1 MLPSFWI
8 APVLATVALAAP
20 SFPSPPGL
28 SPADLS
34 IVSDYFNLLSQK
46 VQRGRG
52 APAPVCDVNAATMP
66 SSTLAPPSAG
76 LTLKHVA
83 IGRGTQN
90 YTCANSTADA
100 KPLAIGAVASLYNAT
115 CLAASQPSLFAMLPN
130 LTLQWNLQ
138 DTEQATLYPA
148 SLLLSGHH
156 FFTNITTPFFN
167 LDISQLQLGQAPCSK
182 TQSVAAPAG
191 SALGQGGVGNGSVAW
206 LKLQTHDA
214 TGSLEEV
221 YRVNTAGGNPPTT
234 CSGMGAA
241 FEVQY
246 AAEYWF
252 WQS

>member
-8 APVLATVALAAP
+8 APALVTVALSAP
-20 SFPSPPGL
+20 TFPSPPGIT
-28 SPADLS
+28 PVDLS

-46 VQRGRG
+46 IQRRRG
-52 APAPVCDVNAATMP
+52 AGPPICDLDNAVMP
-66 SSTLAPPSAG
+66 SSNLDAPSAG

-90 YTCANSTADA
+90 YTCANSSAQAT
-100 KPLAIGAVASLYNAT
+100 PLAVGAVANLYNAT
-115 CLAASQPSLFAMLPN
+115 CLAASQPSVLTLLPN

-138 DTEQATLYPA
+138 GSDQSTLYPT
-148 SLLLSGHH
+148 SLLLSGQHY
-156 FFTNITTPFFN
+156 FTNLSTPFFN
-167 LDISQLQLGQAPCSK
+167 LDISPLQLGEAPCSK
-182 TQSVAAPAG
+182 VQSAPAPAG
-191 SALGQGGVGNGSVAW
+191 SALGQGGVGDGSVAW

-221 YRVNTAGGNPPTT
+221 YRLNTAGGNPPET
-234 CSGMGAA
+234 CEGKPAA

-252 WQS
+252 WES